1 MTQLSDYLLACADI
15 LRDANYQFT
24 TQAQLT
30 RYINQARREIAKR
43 TACLEAVVTGQS
55 AFGTSAQPGNMIPG
69 AFIPGTLP
77 GSAPGNSNEAGAQAT
92 ASNQFVTIPGLE
104 LYTYNYANP
113 FLQAQYQGYDK
124 VIYVFNISCDIG
136 GYTPTLRWMPW
147 DNLQAYARAYNL
159 GVTSYPSAWSA
170 KGVGEN
176 GQAWLFPIPTNMGFA
191 TMIWQCV
198 CTPKPL
204 YTNADFEALPE
215 IYHGCVKYYAA
226 YLAYMGQQR
235 TGMAEVTRG
244 LFEEQILIN
253 GVASDFGHVEDY
265 YAQLGWP

>member
-1 MTQLSDYLLACADI
+1 MTTLSDYLLDTTDI

-30 RYINQARREIAKR
+30 RYINQARREVAKR
-43 TACLEAVVTGQS
+43 SACLEAVVTGQS

-77 GSAPGNSNEAGAQAT
+77 GSASGNANEAGATAT
-92 ASNQFVTIPGLE
+92 ASNQFVTIPGVE
-104 LYTYNYANP
+104 MYTYNYANP

-147 DNLQAYARAYNL
+147 DMLQSYCRAYNL
-159 GVTSYPSAWSA
+159 GVTSYPSVWSA

-176 GQAWLFPIPTNMGFA
+176 GQAWLFPMPTNMGFA
-191 TMIWQCV
+191 TMTWQCI

-204 YTNADFEALPE
+204 YTNADYEVIPSL
-215 IYHGCVKYYAA
+215 YNNCVKYYAA

-235 TGMAEVTRG
+235 TGMAQIMRG
-244 LFEEQILIN
+244 LFDEQLQIS
-253 GVASDFGHVEDY
+253 GVASDWGHVENY
-265 YAQLGWP
+265 YPVWP